1 MALERDGNVYVLPLL
16 DELPEVHLFSS
27 DADATDTGYTF
38 GRTLPT
44 VNTPRDNAYD
54 GVVKRLVSFE
64 GLSGDEEIYPTTAET
79 NLRRV
84 LNYFHSGG
92 SIRVY
97 RSYPAVLSVWDP
109 DTLGGYDDIT
119 PSDTGAETDYPWF
132 GASSFR
138 RYTFKI
144 EGVTEDAS

>member
-38 GRTLPT
+38 GRPLPT
-44 VNTPRDNAYD
+44 VSTFSSYLYE

-64 GLSGDEEIYPTTAET
+64 GLSGDEEIYPAAADT
-79 NLRRV
+79 NLRRL
-84 LNYFHSGG
+84 LNYFYSGG
-92 SIRVY
+92 SVRVY
-97 RSYPAVLSVWDP
+97 RNYPAVLSVWYP
-109 DTLGGYDDIT
+109 GTLDGYDDIV
-119 PSDTGAETDYPWF
+119 PSETGSETSYPWF

-144 EGVTEDAS
+144 EGVTEDAN

>member
-38 GRTLPT
+38 GRPLPAT
-44 VNTPRDNAYD
+44 ASSY

-64 GLSGDEEIYPTTAET
+64 GLSGDEEIYPTAAET
-79 NLRRV
+79 NLRRA

-97 RSYPAVLSVWDP
+97 RNYPAVLSVWDP
-109 DTLGGYDDIT
+109 DTLDGYDDIV
-119 PSDTGAETDYPWF
+119 PADTGAAVDYPWF